1 MSVEEKDGFG
11 GLVSERASGVNG
23 GLTMRS
29 RGRQLWWVLV
39 MVWILVAGSAEAQ
52 QSSQTSPDTAPPE
65 ASPAVAPAASPQI
78 GAMLGGAEFMLIM
91 DRPFAAE
98 KLFNAVLALDP
109 KNAHALD
116 GLRRV
121 KLAKRTNWTF
131 LGHAFG
137 NHYDTQLVTYGGGP
151 SFYTS
156 LGKITFWVGD
166 GFFSAAAPSNGAW
179 TSLQKITLNGFWDT
193 YYKNLDF
200 YAYINRTFYP
210 EAPDRTLYDFK
221 GTWNRHRGREYYSV
235 FGGAHDSF
243 LQSDLVQFFAP
254 ESISEVKEKILIRNI
269 GGEAQ
274 IPFGKH
280 IDFTP
285 YFSEFYYTACQEDCA
300 IFEKF
305 VGPTPSNARRIAQA
319 KLMYRVLPLANH
331 QMPILRIGAAYLNDN
346 CNFGSGIYNCPSN
359 FHSVSVTADYVFV
372 SGKYRYGVF
381 ASYPITGKS
390 GDGVYPNTGRFDPTE
405 TLFSFVNY
413 KVTESQE
420 VWAKFIG
427 AHSAGF
433 SPRCFDIVVGTNVR
447 F

>member
-1 MSVEEKDGFG
+1 
-11 GLVSERASGVNG
+11 
-23 GLTMRS
+23 MRN

-39 MVWILVAGSAEAQ
+39 LVIVWMLVAGAAEAQ
-52 QSSQTSPDTAPPE
+52 QSSQTSPDKAPAV
-65 ASPAVAPAASPQI
+65 ASPIVAPAASPQI

-121 KLAKRTNWTF
+121 KLAKRANWTF

-151 SFYTS
+151 SFYTEY
-156 LGKITFWVGD
+156 GKITFWVGD
-166 GFFSAAAPSNGAW
+166 GFFSAAFPSNGKW

-200 YAYINRTFYP
+200 YAYVNRTFYP

-221 GTWNRHRGREYYSV
+221 GTWNRRRGREYYSV

-254 ESISEVKEKILIRNI
+254 ESISEVKEKILIHNI

-300 IFEKF
+300 FFQKF
-305 VGPTPSNARRIAQA
+305 VGPQPSNARRIAQA

-331 QMPILRIGAAYLNDN
+331 QMPIFRIGAAYLNDD
-346 CNFGSGIYNCPSN
+346 CDRGSGIYNCPSN
-359 FHSVSVTADYVFV
+359 FHSISVTADYVFV

-381 ASYPITGKS
+381 ASYPVTRVS
-390 GDGVYPNTGRFDPTE
+390 GDGEFPYQGRFYPTE

-413 KVTESQE
+413 KVTESKE
-420 VWAKFIG
+420 IWAKFIG
-427 AHSAGF
+427 AHSKGF
-433 SPRCFDIVVGTNVR
+433 SPRCFDIVVGTNMR